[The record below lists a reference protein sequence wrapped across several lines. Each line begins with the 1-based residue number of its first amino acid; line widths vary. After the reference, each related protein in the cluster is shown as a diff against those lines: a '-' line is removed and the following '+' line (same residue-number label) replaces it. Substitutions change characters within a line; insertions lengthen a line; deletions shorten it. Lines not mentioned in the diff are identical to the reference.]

1 MFIDDTI
8 AAIATA
14 PGEGGIGII
23 RISGEKSLQ
32 VAQSIF
38 KSKSGKMIKDYNAR
52 TLIYGTV
59 VDNEKV
65 SVIVTDYDE
74 DGFWGYTVNLF
85 LVNKT
90 DKELTYSVDEA
101 SVNGFMAD
109 PFWATSVGAGK
120 VAFASMSWSDS
131 DFEDNDITTVEEIE
145 MKFEIY
151 DSEDWSADAIFNEV
165 VTLNP

>member
-1 MFIDDTI
+1 MPLSSD
-8 AAIATA
+8 
-14 PGEGGIGII
+14 
-23 RISGEKSLQ
+23 
-32 VAQSIF
+32 
-38 KSKSGKMIKDYNAR
+38 
-52 TLIYGTV
+52 
-59 VDNEKV
+59 
-65 SVIVTDYDE
+65 VTDYDE

-145 MKFEIY
+145 MKFNIY

>member
-1 MFIDDTI
+1 MAKETVHVY
-8 AAIATA
+8 
-14 PGEGGIGII
+14 PYGEDKVTKFV
-23 RISGEKSLQ
+23 RE
-32 VAQSIF
+32 AQS
-38 KSKSGKMIKDYNAR
+38 SD
-52 TLIYGTV
+52 TVV

-145 MKFEIY
+145 MKFNIY

>member
-1 MFIDDTI
+1 MSALDDAVAKETVHVY
-8 AAIATA
+8 
-14 PGEGGIGII
+14 PYGEDKVTKFV
-23 RISGEKSLQ
+23 RE
-32 VAQSIF
+32 AQS
-38 KSKSGKMIKDYNAR
+38 SD
-52 TLIYGTV
+52 TVV

-145 MKFEIY
+145 MKFKIY